1 MLRHAHC
8 STTVVSFVYNTI
20 AINVKFDYS
29 LNQVGDYF
37 FSFLWGGGILVSLNI
52 LYKNLYGNLTVI
64 S

>member
-29 LNQVGDYF
+29 LNQVGDF
-37 FSFLWGGGILVSLNI
+37 FFAGGVGVILVSLNI